1 MSGGM
6 IAWRAYA
13 AVGLGS
19 ALGTAL
25 RYLVSLAMPGLA
37 GPAFPWA
44 TLAVNAL
51 GSWLIAAF
59 AAYAAR
65 RTSGR
70 VARWQPF
77 LVAGFCGGFTTFSLF
92 GLETLQLLEQGR
104 GGLALAYVLLSAVLW
119 LAGAWSGHRVGHRAA
134 ARA

>member
-1 MSGGM
+1 M
-6 IAWRAYA
+6 IAWRAYG

-19 ALGTAL
+19 ALGASL
-25 RYLVSLAMPGLA
+25 RYLVALALA

-44 TLAVNAL
+44 TLAVNGL
-51 GSWLIAAF
+51 GSWLIAGF
-59 AAYAAR
+59 AAYAAH

-77 LVAGFCGGFTTFSLF
+77 LVGGFCGGFTTFSLF
-92 GLETLQLLEQGR
+92 GLETLELLEAGR
-104 GGLALAYVLLSAVLW
+104 PWMSLGYVLVSVPLW
-119 LAGAWSGHRVGHRAA
+119 LAAAWLGHRAGKRMA

>member
-1 MSGGM
+1 M

-19 ALGTAL
+19 GLGSTL
-25 RYLVSLAMPGLA
+25 RYLVSLALA

-44 TLAVNAL
+44 TLVVNGL
-51 GSWLIAAF
+51 GSWLIVGF

-65 RTSGR
+65 RTHGR

-77 LVAGFCGGFTTFSLF
+77 LVGGFCGGFTTFSLF
-92 GLETLQLLEQGR
+92 GLETLLLWQAGR
-104 GGLALAYVLLSAVLW
+104 PWLALGYVLASVPLW
-119 LAGAWSGHRVGHRAA
+119 LAGAWLGHRLGKRAA
-134 ARA
+134 ARP